1 MAGPRGMSGAA
12 FRIDFDEATHSYKID
27 GRPVPGVTSVL
38 DPLQKLDDIP
48 PEVLAAAAEFG
59 THVHQACH
67 LHNLDDLD
75 WDALDPRLAVY
86 VEGYRNFLA
95 DTGFHVVHSEK
106 RVGSKR
112 CGYAGTLDLFGVLR
126 GRPSMIDIKSTAAL
140 PRTVGPQTAAY
151 SEALTETTGEK
162 AKARYCLHLGPHLGA
177 RAYKLVELKN
187 PQDFTVFVS
196 ALNIHRWRAVA

>member
-1 MAGPRGMSGAA
+1 MIGTP
-12 FRIDFDEATHSYKID
+12 FLLEFDEPTHSYKLD

-48 PEVLAAAAEFG
+48 PDVLAAAAEFG
-59 THVHQACH
+59 QHVHQACH

-75 WDALDPRLAVY
+75 WQSLDPRLALY

-95 DTGFHVVHSEK
+95 DTGFQVIHSEK
-106 RVGSKR
+106 RVASKR
-112 CGYAGTLDLFGVLR
+112 CQYAGTLDLFGLLQR
-126 GRPSMIDIKSTAAL
+126 RPSMIDIKSTAAL
-140 PRTVGPQTAAY
+140 PRIVGPQTAAY

-162 AKARYCLHLGPHLGA
+162 AARRYCLHLGPHLGA
-177 RAYKLVELKN
+177 RAYKLVEQKN

-196 ALNIHRWRAVA
+196 ALNIYRWRAVA